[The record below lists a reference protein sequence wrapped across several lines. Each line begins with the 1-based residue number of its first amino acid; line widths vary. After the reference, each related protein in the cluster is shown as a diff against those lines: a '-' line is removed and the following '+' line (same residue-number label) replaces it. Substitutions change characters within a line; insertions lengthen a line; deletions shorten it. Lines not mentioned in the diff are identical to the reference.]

1 MVYWSDLGGWVVGR
15 GSDEVMGPIGSWVD
29 GHVSNGVEDG
39 GFFFST
45 MRERERERE
54 NKK

>member
-1 MVYWSDLGGWVVGR
+1 
-15 GSDEVMGPIGSWVD
+15 MGPIGSWVD
-29 GHVSNGVEDG
+29 DRGSNGVEDG
-39 GFFFST
+39 GFFFFFPT